1 MKLPLKRILVFLTV
15 FGVFCFALW
24 LRLSAVQK
32 LPIDYDEDDYLG
44 AGQVYARAI
53 KAGDWNEVINYD
65 YNYEHPPLTKIVYGL
80 VIMGLPE
87 APQLREGKP
96 TEPPVKNLPRPHF
109 IYARNSSAVFG
120 SLESLALAVI
130 NPLAGLLLAVNTWQ
144 IKYTSQIMLEPLPA
158 LASLLAVLFYMRS
171 RQKFNFWTVLSAVML
186 GITAASKYPYALVG
200 LAILMHWLWTR
211 RPDNWRDRRSLGGWL
226 LPVLAWGLI
235 ALAFFVAL
243 DPRLWTD
250 PVNRLKES
258 LFFHGGYSQ
267 SKTVKDANYPPWQQ
281 LVWLAQSVPWHPGV
295 FPITIDSFIFV
306 FAILGL
312 PRLWKKQPVM
322 CLWLGLMMAFLF
334 VWPTK
339 WPQYLLMMLAPFSLS
354 AAEGFQEVVSDP
366 MIRTVRD
373 WMGKRKP
380 ARPDRAAQMRVMR
393 KDSLKALPWILPGL
407 LALSVIAIYPLIFQ
421 GAMSLTD
428 FNSTSIRDGLQGGV
442 WREAIGGITGQE
454 KAIKAELFSQTRSK
468 DVHYLGLA
476 IYEGLFSGGAAD
488 IVVFNIIWMILS
500 VLLQVMTGVG
510 IALILHQR
518 GLRFRSAWR
527 ALFILPW
534 AIPEFVGALIWLRL
548 LEPKYGWLALAQN
561 LPKDVNVPAWFSDPG
576 ATLVTLLIAATWYG
590 FPFVVL
596 AAGAGLKQISDEVY
610 DAAAIDGAGAWARF
624 WHVTWPMLLPLLAPA
639 MIIRMIFA
647 FNQFYLFNTLQIQP
661 PMTTFANL
669 SYLIFNPSGYFGGQ
683 FGLSAAIN
691 MFTVLVLICL
701 ILWFNRWSKAAEGVT
716 YA

>member
-1 MKLPLKRILVFLTV
+1 MKQSLKKILLILTV
-15 FGVFCFALW
+15 LGVFGFALW
-24 LRLSAVQK
+24 LRLSAAQK

-53 KAGDWNEVINYD
+53 KAGDWNEVVNYD

-80 VIMGLPE
+80 VIMSLPE
-87 APQLREGKP
+87 APQLREGKS

-109 IYARNSSAVFG
+109 QYARYSSAVFG
-120 SLESLALAVI
+120 SLEALVLAVI

-158 LASLLAVLFYMRS
+158 LASLLVVLFYMRS
-171 RQKFNFWTVLSAVML
+171 RQRFNFWMVLSAISL
-186 GITAASKYPYALVG
+186 GITSASKYPYALVG
-200 LAILMHWLWTR
+200 LAVLIHWLWTK
-211 RPDNWRDRRSLGGWL
+211 RPENWRDRRSLRRWL
-226 LPVLAWGLI
+226 LPVLGWGLI
-235 ALAFFVAL
+235 AMAIFWAL

-250 PVNRLKES
+250 PVNRLRETLS
-258 LFFHGGYSQ
+258 FHGDYSQ
-267 SKTVKDANYPPWQQ
+267 SKSVKDANYPPWQP

-295 FPITIDSFIFV
+295 FPIAIDSFIFV
-306 FAILGL
+306 FAFLGL

-322 CLWLGLMMAFLF
+322 ILWLGLVMGFLLI
-334 VWPTK
+334 WPTK
-339 WPQYLLMMLAPFSLS
+339 WPQYILMLLAPFSLS

-366 MIRTVRD
+366 MMRALRGRF
-373 WMGKRKP
+373 GKKQP
-380 ARPDRAAQMRVMR
+380 ARPDQAAEMRVMR
-393 KDSLKALPWILPGL
+393 KDSMKALPWILPGL

-428 FNSTSIRDGLQGGV
+428 FNTTSIRDGLQGGV

-454 KAIKAELFSQTRSK
+454 KAANAVLFSPGKSK
-468 DVHYLGLA
+468 DVQYIGPA
-476 IYEGLFSGGAAD
+476 IYAGLFTGGAAD
-488 IVVFNIIWMILS
+488 IVVFNILWMVLS
-500 VLLQVMTGVG
+500 VTLQVLFGVG
-510 IALILHQR
+510 IAIILHQR
-518 GLRFRSAWR
+518 GLHFRGAWR
-527 ALFILPW
+527 AIFILPW

-548 LEPKYGWLALAQN
+548 LEPRYGWLALSQN
-561 LPKDVNVPAWFSDPG
+561 MPKDVNIPIWFSDPG
-576 ATLVTLLIAATWYG
+576 HTLVTLLIAATWYG

-596 AAGAGLKQISDEVY
+596 AAGAGLKQIPDEVY
-610 DAAAIDGAGAWARF
+610 DAAAMDGAGAWGRF
-624 WHVTWPMLLPLLAPA
+624 WHVTWPMLTPLLVPA

-669 SYLIFNPSGYFGGQ
+669 SYLIFNPSGHYGGQ

-701 ILWFNRWSKAAEGVT
+701 IMWFNRWSKATEGVT